1 VERFPVGSYAC
12 RAQKAFEEHYLSKTS
27 GRRLVW
33 YSILETC
40 TLKARYSNGD
50 KDLQVSMHQAAV
62 LMLFNERDEHTFRDI
77 RDALKLP
84 DDELRRTLQSLALGK
99 VSTPRV
105 LEQNVS
111 AVYFCQVLI
120 IHIP

>member
-1 VERFPVGSYAC
+1 VERFPVSSNVC

-62 LMLFNERDEHTFRDI
+62 LMLFNERDELTFRDI

-111 AVYFCQVLI
+111 AV
-120 IHIP
+120 